1 VIEASHKHTGVVE
14 NGDAVNPATVAGP
27 VPRRVGRLP
36 IRSETAGTETGSSG
50 HFPAM
55 KCAETPRRT
64 DLIRLPEF
72 GLSTYTP
79 TRERPAAHNHLEG
92 RRPDITLGGS
102 SMMKRILAASA
113 ALAMSA
119 ALAQAQE
126 VKVGLVA
133 PFTGIGAELG
143 QQIDRG
149 VEQYL
154 KLNAAEFKPYTIK
167 VMKRDDKNPSG
178 ADSKIAVQE
187 LLTQEN
193 VQAIAGWIYSPN
205 AIASAP
211 VITAGKKL
219 GVIMNAG
226 TAHITNMSKYF
237 VRTSFSMWHAG
248 YALGEAAAKQLKAKT
263 AVVGYSDFPP
273 GKDSL
278 AAFKRAFEANGGKVI
293 DEIPMGGAGQVP
305 DFTPFFQRAK
315 DKKPDV
321 FFVFVPAGDHALA
334 VVKTYAALGMR
345 AAGIKLIGPGDITED
360 IKLQAMGDAAIGLIT
375 MHHYNA
381 DLDNPQNKKLV
392 ASWHKDYGPD
402 ATPDFVAVGAYD
414 GMAAIAHAIVATKG
428 KMDGDAA
435 VKSLLGWKYNSP
447 RGPIMIDPET
457 RDIVMNEYL
466 SEVVKG
472 PDGKLHQKKIGEID
486 HVKDAC
492 KAQKIGP
499 CAPK

>member
-1 VIEASHKHTGVVE
+1 MIKRVV
-14 NGDAVNPATVAGP
+14 
-27 VPRRVGRLP
+27 
-36 IRSETAGTETGSSG
+36 
-50 HFPAM
+50 M
-55 KCAETPRRT
+55 
-64 DLIRLPEF
+64 
-72 GLSTYTP
+72 
-79 TRERPAAHNHLEG
+79 
-92 RRPDITLGGS
+92 
-102 SMMKRILAASA
+102 ASA
-113 ALAMSA
+113 SLALSA

-126 VKVGLVA
+126 LKIGLVA

-154 KLNAAEFKPYTIK
+154 KLRASEFAPYKIK
-167 VMKRDDKNPSG
+167 IIKRDDKNPSG
-178 ADSKIAVQE
+178 ADSKTAVQE
-187 LLTQEN
+187 LLTQDN
-193 VQAIAGWIYSPN
+193 VDALAGWIYSPN

-211 VITAGKKL
+211 VVTAGKKI

-226 TAHITNMSKYF
+226 TAHITTMSPMF

-248 YALGEAAAKQLKAKT
+248 YAMGEAAAKQLKAKT

-278 AAFKRAFEANGGKVI
+278 AAVKRAFEASGGKVV
-293 DEIPMGGAGQVP
+293 DEIPMGGPAQVP

-334 VVKTYAALGMR
+334 VTKTYGALGMR
-345 AAGIKLIGPGDITED
+345 AAGIKLIGHGDITQD

-381 DLDNPQNKKLV
+381 DLDNPQNKR
-392 ASWHKDYGPD
+392 
-402 ATPDFVAVGAYD
+402 FVAAWKKEYGADAVTDFFSVGAYD
-414 GMAAIAHAIVATKG
+414 AMAAIVHAAQATKG

-435 VKSLLGWKYNSP
+435 VKSLLGWKFDSP
-447 RGPIMIDPET
+447 QGPIMIDPET

-466 SEVVKG
+466 SEVVMGK
-472 PDGKLHQKKIGEID
+472 DGKLHEKQLAVVNN
-486 HVKDAC
+486 VKDQC
-492 KAQKIGP
+492 KVLAIGP
-499 CAPK
+499 CAPKK